1 LNQEKTDI
9 EKLKHEMEMDHQMRM
24 NKKNNYINDAKIY
37 YNEEFNKKKRM
48 EEMKLNE
55 RFSKNETSI
64 DLKSEERRE
73 EYRKKLLRMNEM
85 IEKNAGS
92 FLDFNSNKDSIRF
105 KYGNKELY
113 QHMRNNNNISNLIF
127 NIFVLKF
134 IN

>member
-1 LNQEKTDI
+1 
-9 EKLKHEMEMDHQMRM
+9 MEMDHQMRM